1 MSADDLL
8 RHSLSSVHRQLPP
21 CLLLPPFLPQAAMI
35 SSPAALFFFHPSI
48 ATISHS
54 VSAFHEEHMLVSSML
69 PLAFLSSYSV
79 SSLLSTTAATSSQ
92 SLSAALSS
100 SSSIPPSAPPSPT
113 SFAASSSPSTSSS
126 SPPPTPQPHKRRET
140 GLKHMVAGSIAGMA
154 AKTILQPLDLI
165 KVRLQVQ
172 DGTGTNEYRGVVNA
186 VQRVVKEEGVMG
198 LYRGL
203 TPNLMAAGVSWGTY
217 FFSYNQFKDFFKR
230 RVLSHLPPPTDPNA
244 PPIHVQLGPLTH
256 LSCAAASGALATTL
270 TNPIV
275 MVKTRLQ
282 LQGKDVLDAARQQQ
296 QSTRPYAGMV
306 DAFGRIVREEGFFS
320 LYRGLG
326 PSLVLVSNGSLQFMA
341 YEELK
346 ELCVQYVVGREEALK
361 SHHYFLMGGL
371 AKIFSATVTYPF
383 AVTRSRLFA
392 RKPKPALSAP
402 AASAAAIPTA
412 TPTAIPTTATATS
425 PVPPP
430 PSSKPSGKAR
440 DAKYDGMWDVMRSTW
455 RKEGWRGFYRGL
467 TPQLLKTAPSS
478 AITFLIYETVVKF
491 INKAENAKAVQ
502 QQQQQQQAGSKPA
515 TVNAAQH

>member
-1 MSADDLL
+1 MACWSCVLL
-8 RHSLSSVHRQLPP
+8 
-21 CLLLPPFLPQAAMI
+21 
-35 SSPAALFFFHPSI
+35 
-48 ATISHS
+48 
-54 VSAFHEEHMLVSSML
+54 
-69 PLAFLSSYSV
+69 
-79 SSLLSTTAATSSQ
+79 
-92 SLSAALSS
+92 
-100 SSSIPPSAPPSPT
+100 
-113 SFAASSSPSTSSS
+113 
-126 SPPPTPQPHKRRET
+126 
-140 GLKHMVAGSIAGMA
+140 
-154 AKTILQPLDLI
+154 
-165 KVRLQVQ
+165 
-172 DGTGTNEYRGVVNA
+172 GVI
-186 VQRVVKEEGVMG
+186 R
-198 LYRGL
+198 
-203 TPNLMAAGVSWGTY
+203 GTY

-282 LQGKDVLDAARQQQ
+282 LQGKDIIDAGKAGTSAAGGGSRPYVGMLDAF
-296 QSTRPYAGMV
+296 S
-306 DAFGRIVREEGFFS
+306 RIVREEGFFS

-346 ELCVQYVVGREEALK
+346 ELCVHYVVGHEEALK

-392 RKPKPALSAP
+392 RKPKPSLPDATTASVIASTTAITTSTTATTTTATPSP
-402 AASAAAIPTA
+402 AAPTA
-412 TPTAIPTTATATS
+412 TPTAAAA
-425 PVPPP
+425 
-430 PSSKPSGKAR
+430 PSRPSGKAR
-440 DAKYDGMWDVMRSTW
+440 DAKYDGMWDAMRSTW

-491 INKAENAKAVQ
+491 INTAQGAKAA
-502 QQQQQQQAGSKPA
+502 QQQAAAAGNKPVA
-515 TVNAAQH
+515 VVNAAQH

>member
-1 MSADDLL
+1 
-8 RHSLSSVHRQLPP
+8 
-21 CLLLPPFLPQAAMI
+21 
-35 SSPAALFFFHPSI
+35 
-48 ATISHS
+48 
-54 VSAFHEEHMLVSSML
+54 
-69 PLAFLSSYSV
+69 
-79 SSLLSTTAATSSQ
+79 
-92 SLSAALSS
+92 
-100 SSSIPPSAPPSPT
+100 
-113 SFAASSSPSTSSS
+113 
-126 SPPPTPQPHKRRET
+126 
-140 GLKHMVAGSIAGMA
+140 MA

-172 DGTGTNEYRGVVNA
+172 DGRGANEYRGVVHA
-186 VQRVVKEEGVMG
+186 VQRVVKEEGVVG

-230 RVLSHLPPPTDPNA
+230 RVLSHLPPPSDPSA

-256 LSCAAASGALATTL
+256 LTCAAASGALATTL

-282 LQGKDVLDAARQQQ
+282 LQGKEVADARAAAAAAAAAGGGEGVLR
-296 QSTRPYAGMV
+296 SRPYTGMV
-306 DAFGRIVREEGFFS
+306 DAFSRIVREEGFFS

-346 ELCVQYVVGREEALK
+346 ELCIVHLVGREEQLK
-361 SHHYFLMGGL
+361 SHHFFLMGGL

-392 RKPKPALSAP
+392 RNPHPTTTAATAPTTPPPVTTTGLSSSP
-402 AASAAAIPTA
+402 IAAA
-412 TPTAIPTTATATS
+412 
-425 PVPPP
+425 
-430 PSSKPSGKAR
+430 PSLPRVRERDSKYSGML
-440 DAKYDGMWDVMRSTW
+440 DAMRMTW
-455 RKEGWRGFYRGL
+455 RYEGWRGFYRGL

-491 INKAENAKAVQ
+491 LNHT
-502 QQQQQQQAGSKPA
+502 A
-515 TVNAAQH
+515 TSSAQPTTTPVPQ